1 MILRRPPASVNVGGK
16 DYEIETDFRTIIEV
30 ENMIFGP
37 LTEEQETFA
46 REIQR
51 QSELS
56 AEDAE
61 LNARYFYAM
70 QLFYKGCIPDDL
82 EEATEKLIWFY
93 ACGKKQKGNKPKEP
107 VLSFVNDMDYINA
120 GFLQDYGIDLF
131 DVDYM
136 HWWKFM
142 SLFSALHDDCKICE
156 IMGWRGADLSKMNK
170 EQRKYARKMKN
181 LYALPIETKVSKKE
195 LEMQRAIEQ
204 ALMSGGDVSGVLEK
218 IRSEQA

>member
-1 MILRRPPASVNVGGK
+1 MILRKPPTAVNAGGK

-30 ENMIFGP
+30 ENIIFGP
-37 LTEEQETFA
+37 LTEEQEAFA
-46 REIQR
+46 REIQK

-70 QLFYKGCIPDDL
+70 QLFYRGCIPDDL
-82 EEATEKLIWFY
+82 KEATEKLIWFY
-93 ACGKKQKGNKPKEP
+93 ACGKKQKGKKAEEP
-107 VLSFVNDMDYINA
+107 VLSFEIDMDYISA

-195 LEMQRAIEQ
+195 LEKQKAIEK
-204 ALMSGGDVSGVLEK
+204 ALMNGGDVSRVLK
-218 IRSEQA
+218 RL

>member
-37 LTEEQETFA
+37 LTEEQEVFA
-46 REIQR
+46 KEIQR
-51 QSELS
+51 QSDL
-56 AEDAE
+56 AMADAE
-61 LNARYFYAM
+61 LNARYFFAM
-70 QLFYKGCIPDDL
+70 QLFYRDKIPEDL
-82 EEATEKLIWFY
+82 EEAAEKLIWFY
-93 ACGKKQKGNKPKEP
+93 ACGKKQKGKKAEEP

-195 LEMQRAIEQ
+195 LEMQRAIEE
-204 ALMSGGDVSGVLEK
+204 ALMNGGDVSGVLEK

>member
-1 MILRRPPASVNVGGK
+1 MILRKPPTAVNVGGK
-16 DYEIETDFRTIIEV
+16 DYEIETDFRAIIEV

-37 LTEEQETFA
+37 LTKEQEAFA

-70 QLFYKGCIPDDL
+70 QLFYRGCIPDDL

-93 ACGKKQKGNKPKEP
+93 ACGKSRKGKKAEEP
-107 VLSFVNDMDYINA
+107 VLSFEIDMDYISA

-195 LEMQRAIEQ
+195 LEKQEAIEK
-204 ALMSGGDVSGVLEK
+204 ALMNGGDVSGVLEK
-218 IRSEQA
+218 FGSEQA

>member
-1 MILRRPPASVNVGGK
+1 MILKKPPTTLKIRNK
-16 DYEIETDFRTIIEV
+16 DYEIDTDFRTIIEV
-30 ENMIFGP
+30 ENMIFGN
-37 LTEEQETFA
+37 LTEEQEAFA
-46 REIQR
+46 KEIR
-51 QSELS
+51 KYSNLS
-56 AEDAE
+56 AKDAE

-70 QLFYKGCIPDDL
+70 QLFYKGIIPDDL

-93 ACGKKQKGNKPKEP
+93 SCGKKQKGKKAEEP
-107 VLSFVNDMDYINA
+107 VLSFEIDMDYISA

-195 LEMQRAIEQ
+195 LEMQRAIEE
-204 ALMSGGDVSGVLEK
+204 ALMNGGDVSGVLEK
-218 IRSEQA
+218 IRSE

>member
-1 MILRRPPASVNVGGK
+1 MILKKPPTTLKIRNK
-16 DYEIETDFRTIIEV
+16 DYEIDTDFRTIIEV
-30 ENMIFGP
+30 GNMIFGN
-37 LTEEQETFA
+37 LTEEQEAFA
-46 REIQR
+46 KEIR
-51 QSELS
+51 KYSNLS
-56 AEDAE
+56 AKDAE
-61 LNARYFYAM
+61 LNARYFCAM

-195 LEMQRAIEQ
+195 LEMQRAIEE
-204 ALMSGGDVSGVLEK
+204 ALMNGGDVSGVLEK